1 MKLCSLR
8 EVVRAGWDL
17 NATSIQFNFPPS
29 TWIIILWLRLEH
41 QYRTLQL
48 RWWSWHNC
56 RIIIY
61 DVFFI
66 SPTLSFKNKS
76 IFLSCVAGGNWGDL
90 GARILRCQKSFCA
103 TLHTTQTCHYWYFTY
118 KYGWLFFGNLLKV
131 EGGII
136 NPKIYG
142 AGFWCSKCIIY
153 KYKFGKTDN
162 SYCWHVK
169 SSLWGLIENK
179 KIVLIIPDNNNTR

>member
-1 MKLCSLR
+1 MWNYNTFCGGFVLQESRISVVLTKTVVLWFEIWKLLFPLRLLMKLCSLR

-56 RIIIY
+56 RIIMWCLLYISH
-61 DVFFI
+61 FI
-66 SPTLSFKNKS
+66 LNKS
-76 IFLSCVAGGNWGDL
+76 IFLSCVARGTDGELGDL

-103 TLHTTQTCHYWYFTY
+103 TLPTTQTCHYWYFTY
-118 KYGWLFFGNLLKV
+118 KYGWFFL
-131 EGGII
+131 EI
-136 NPKIYG
+136 
-142 AGFWCSKCIIY
+142 F
-153 KYKFGKTDN
+153 
-162 SYCWHVK
+162 
-169 SSLWGLIENK
+169 
-179 KIVLIIPDNNNTR
+179 

>member
-1 MKLCSLR
+1 MWNHNTFCGGFCATGIQDFGGPKKRAVLSFEIWKLLFPLRLLMKLCSLR

-56 RIIIY
+56 RIIIWCLLY
-61 DVFFI
+61 ISHFI
-66 SPTLSFKNKS
+66 LNKS
-76 IFLSCVAGGNWGDL
+76 IFLSCVAGGNWGELVGNWGDL
-90 GARILRCQKSFCA
+90 GTRILRCQKSFCA

-118 KYGWLFFGNLLKV
+118 KYGRFFL
-131 EGGII
+131 EI
-136 NPKIYG
+136 
-142 AGFWCSKCIIY
+142 F
-153 KYKFGKTDN
+153 
-162 SYCWHVK
+162 
-169 SSLWGLIENK
+169 
-179 KIVLIIPDNNNTR
+179 